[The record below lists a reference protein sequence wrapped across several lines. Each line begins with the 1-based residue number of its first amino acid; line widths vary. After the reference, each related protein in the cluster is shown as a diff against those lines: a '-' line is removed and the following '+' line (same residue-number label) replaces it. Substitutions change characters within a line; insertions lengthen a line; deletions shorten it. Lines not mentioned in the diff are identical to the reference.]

1 MQNDFLFLCF
11 VQIFLSILWF
21 SLGFEGVEIMCIAMS
36 AKNLKPIPRAI
47 RAMKFTAILSF
58 TPSSSNGMIDPLSKL
73 ELSNS
78 LRAAA

>member
-1 MQNDFLFLCF
+1 
-11 VQIFLSILWF
+11 
-21 SLGFEGVEIMCIAMS
+21 MCIAMS